1 MQKKSRISILG
12 CGWLGLELAKTF
24 IKNGYEVKGSTTS
37 NEKLSVLRAEGIDSY
52 LVHFANVETPD
63 LLNFLD
69 SDVLIITIPPGRKNP
84 DGNSNYHLMADV
96 VTRKLPKSKI
106 NRVILISS
114 TSVYG
119 DPNKI
124 LTEIDEPKPDT
135 ESAKLLIEVEKQF
148 MLLKNKEV
156 IVVRPG
162 GLIGDDRYPGRF
174 FSGRNKVEN
183 GLAPVNLIHKVDITG
198 IIYTL
203 ALAENASGIYNAV
216 APHHPTKKEFYTL
229 AAFQV
234 GLAPPNFVEEKINW
248 KIVNSSRIFHQLN
261 YEFIYPNLNQWL
273 TTSKFTL

>member
-24 IKNGYEVKGSTTS
+24 IKNGFEVKGSATS
-37 NEKLSVLRAEGIDSY
+37 QEKLPVLRGEGIDSY
-52 LVHFANVETPD
+52 LVHFAEDEIPHLQD
-63 LLNFLD
+63 FLD
-69 SDVLIITIPPGRKNP
+69 SDILIIAIPPGRKNP
-84 DGNSNYHLMADV
+84 DGNSNYRMMADIL
-96 VTRKLPKSKI
+96 TRKLPKSKI

-124 LTEIDEPKPDT
+124 VTEADEPKPDT
-135 ESAKLLIEVEKQF
+135 DSAKLLIEVEKQF
-148 MLLKNKEV
+148 MLLKDKEI

-174 FSGRNKVEN
+174 FSGKNEIEN
-183 GLAPVNLIHKVDITG
+183 GLAPVNLIHKTDITG
-198 IIYTL
+198 IVYTL

-216 APHHPTKKEFYTL
+216 APHHPTKNEFYSL

-234 GLAPPNFVEEKINW
+234 GLAPPNFLEEKTDW
-248 KIVNSSRIFHQLN
+248 KIVNSHRIPHELT

-273 TTSKFTL
+273 KTSEFML